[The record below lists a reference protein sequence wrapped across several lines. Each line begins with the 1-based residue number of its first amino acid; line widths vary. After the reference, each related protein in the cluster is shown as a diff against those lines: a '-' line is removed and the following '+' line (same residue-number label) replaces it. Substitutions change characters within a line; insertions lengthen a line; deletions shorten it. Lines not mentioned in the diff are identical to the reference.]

1 MADVATIYRLAA
13 ESDPTW
19 VLRLDGNLEGEAVE
33 ELRSEWRRLRNADRA
48 IPVLIELENADF
60 VDDGG
65 TALLAEMRQAGTVVV
80 VSCGVF
86 EARHLVETAF
96 AAGRQS

>member
-1 MADVATIYRLAA
+1 MGDVATIYRLAA

-33 ELRSEWRRLRNADRA
+33 ELRSEWLRLRDADHP
-48 IPVLIELENADF
+48 IPVLIELEDADF

-80 VSCGVF
+80 VPCAAF
-86 EARHLVETAF
+86 AARRLVDTAF
-96 AAGRQS
+96 AGGRRS